1 VPTVSVVSFRRQDER
16 FFHDANQPHRHGRF
30 LQWRWT
36 HRETV
41 VADTRPIWS
50 SAVRKTADDR
60 SIEMNETTQK
70 LAKDMKSVA
79 ADTRELVTA
88 GAECMADSV
97 VSAREKTR
105 MALADIQAKISDA
118 KQVAVDE
125 VRAKARAADDYVH
138 DSPWV
143 SLGMAAVVGIAVGFL
158 LGRR

>member
-1 VPTVSVVSFRRQDER
+1 MMQISRTATAASYNG
-16 FFHDANQPHRHGRF
+16 AGR
-30 LQWRWT
+30 T
-36 HRETV
+36 AETV